1 MSEIKLNTAAQ
12 ADSVGK
18 IQASAKIDLTGGKG
32 LDSLD
37 DILTKTMHNP
47 KDTPQESPDQSR
59 NLELDPTDLKKNH
72 TAESFPE
79 Q

>member
-1 MSEIKLNTAAQ
+1 MSEIKLNTATH
-12 ADSVGK
+12 ADSMDN
-18 IQASAKIDLTGGKG
+18 IQASAKIDLTGGIG

-47 KDTPQESPDQSR
+47 KDPPQESPDQSR
-59 NLELDPTDLKKNH
+59 NLEIESAELKKNH
-72 TAESFPE
+72 TAESSPE